1 MEDRSEEMDGQ
12 GLGRRELLRAA
23 AGGFA
28 LAASGLFLPEGL
40 EETAAR
46 EGALDGE
53 LGGRRGKD
61 RRGLDARQR
70 RNRGDKKDRK
80 VKKGKKDEGQR
91 PDGPPPQGH
100 GPFRATAL
108 KVINL
113 TGQPLDCTFFYRV
126 KTGLDDYGLPVAN
139 GTHTIAA
146 GDSFRSDPDRY
157 RVGVLFRQPNV
168 AGDYYADVRNV
179 SFWYPRGGVTW
190 GLDLN
195 PSSGK
200 IGGAF
205 INEQDFAQGQ
215 VWEQGGI
222 ALERS
227 GDSEDRIEWNLFVRP
242 QPK

>member
-1 MEDRSEEMDGQ
+1 MGCSY
-12 GLGRRELLRAA
+12 RRGWRRPRRAKAPWTASWA
-23 AGGFA
+23 AG
-28 LAASGLFLPEGL
+28 
-40 EETAAR
+40 AAR
-46 EGALDGE
+46 TGAAWTRANAAIAATRKT
-53 LGGRRGKD
+53 GRS
-61 RRGLDARQR
+61 RRA
-70 RNRGDKKDRK
+70 
-80 VKKGKKDEGQR
+80 KKDEGQR

-113 TGQPLDCTFFYRV
+113 TGQPLDGTFFYRV

-179 SFWYPRGGVTW
+179 SFGYPRGGVTW